1 MRYIITTIIGL
12 IFLSGCAT
20 THNHYTEFSEKPFV
34 ETPVT
39 SELLINIPDLD
50 QEPITQLLFIIFQIE
65 QDKGNQTQ
73 NFHN

>member
-20 THNHYTEFSEKPFV
+20 THNHYTEISEKPFV

-50 QEPITQLLFIIFQIE
+50 QPKITIAVY
-65 QDKGNQTQ
+65 
-73 NFHN
+73 NFPDRTGQRKPKLSKF

>member
-12 IFLSGCAT
+12 IFLSGCST

-39 SELLINIPDLD
+39 SELLINVPDLD
-50 QEPITQLLFIIFQIE
+50 QPKITIAVYSFPDRTGQR
-65 QDKGNQTQ
+65 KPN
-73 NFHN
+73 